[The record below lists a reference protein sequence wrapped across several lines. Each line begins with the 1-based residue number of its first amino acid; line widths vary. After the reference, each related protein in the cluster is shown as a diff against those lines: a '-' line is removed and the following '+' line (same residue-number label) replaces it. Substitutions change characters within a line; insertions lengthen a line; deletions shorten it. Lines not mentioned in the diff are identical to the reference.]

1 MLGDARSGKFTE
13 NLVGFGRALRRA
25 GLKVDSSRMVMAS
38 QALQLVGFGSKSDL
52 SAALEAVMVSE
63 KQDREVFRE
72 LFDVYF
78 KDPKLANKLLS
89 QLLPSAEGKA
99 QAKGKARVR
108 EALAPQKAYGT
119 TKPQGPEKQ
128 VDFDAAMTASDEERL
143 RHADFNSLT
152 ASEYRL
158 VEALVR
164 DIPMRVPL
172 FKSRRQH
179 VAARGASFHW
189 AASIKGAARHA
200 GELLDLKFR
209 RAQMQPLPVLI
220 LVDVSGSMERYAR
233 MLMAFLH
240 ASLRYSKRKQ
250 MFAFGTHLTDLNHAF
265 LQPDTDKML
274 TGSSALIDDFAGG
287 TKLGDSLAQLRTYH
301 SRSLVGRRTL
311 VLLITD
317 GLDTGDRANLEAEL
331 SWLRLHCGKLLWLN
345 PLLRFDGYQPLAQGA
360 AVLAKAV
367 HGSVAVHNVSK
378 LEMLAKSLS
387 ILMTKG
393 R

>member
-25 GLKVDSSRMVMAS
+25 GLKVDSSRIVMAS
-38 QALQLVGFGSKSDL
+38 HALQVVGLSSKSDL

-63 KQDREVFRE
+63 QQDRDVFRE

-78 KDPKLANKLLS
+78 KDPQLANKLLS

-99 QAKGKARVR
+99 EAKGKPRVR
-108 EALAPQKAYGT
+108 EALAPQKAFGQN
-119 TKPQGPEKQ
+119 KPQGPEKQ
-128 VDFDAAMTASDEERL
+128 VDFDAAMTSSDEERL
-143 RHADFNSLT
+143 RNADFNTLT

-158 VEALVR
+158 VESLVR
-164 DIPMRVPL
+164 DVALRVPVY
-172 FKSRRQH
+172 KSRRTQI
-179 VAARGASFHW
+179 ASKGASLHW
-189 AASIKGAARHA
+189 AASVKAASRHS

-209 RAQMQPLPVLI
+209 RPQLQPLPVLI

-240 ASLRYSKRKQ
+240 ASLRHSKRKHL
-250 MFAFGTHLTDLNHAF
+250 FAFGTHLTDLNQVF

-274 TGSSALIDDFAGG
+274 QGASALINDFAGG
-287 TKLGDSLAQLRTYH
+287 TKLGGSLAQLRGQH
-301 SRSLVGRRTL
+301 SRTLVGRRTI

-317 GLDTGDRANLEAEL
+317 GLDTGDQTELAREL

-360 AVLAKAV
+360 AVLAKAC
-367 HGSVAVHNVSK
+367 HGSLAVHNVSK
-378 LEMLAKSLS
+378 LETLAKSLS
-387 ILMTKG
+387 TLIKKK
-393 R
+393 